1 MFRQFPAVLAA
12 TVLLSGCGIM
22 QSSEELVR
30 LTSPWPPSQTPI
42 PDVAIED
49 ETSTPTFMLDETKH
63 TNTFFD
69 LLETP
74 DDGNMS
80 VEVESEP
87 ADIATSDDDGNHST
101 DADMVSSDGNNS
113 TDADMVSSDDNSST
127 DADMVSSDDNDP
139 AVGSMDN
146 NNDKSSADSTASQ
159 SFVDI
164 SPAKNT
170 VFFEFGS
177 EQLNV
182 NGRVLLDNFV
192 EQLGNSELVELTG
205 YTCNVGPEDFNQYLS
220 RNRAQT
226 VKAYLI
232 HKGVNEDRIVTKG
245 RGIENPVASNSEKA
259 TRVINRRVEMKVS
272 P

>member
-22 QSSEELVR
+22 KSSEELVR
-30 LTSPWPPSQTPI
+30 LTSPWPPSPTPI
-42 PDVAIED
+42 PDVAIEG

-63 TNTFFD
+63 TDTFFD
-69 LLETP
+69 LLKTP
-74 DDGNMS
+74 DDGNMI

-87 ADIATSDDDGNHST
+87 ADIATSDDDDNNSA
-101 DADMVSSDGNNS
+101 DADMVSSGDNNS
-113 TDADMVSSDDNSST
+113 TDS
-127 DADMVSSDDNDP
+127 DMVSSDDNDP
-139 AVGSMDN
+139 AASAMDN

-177 EQLNV
+177 KELNV

-245 RGIENPVASNSEKA
+245 RGIEDPAASNSEKA